1 VNVIKAVCGA
11 VASIMIST
19 AAFAAEPVI
28 TLAPAAAAPVADRM
42 QETVC
47 RKDKETGSLVKT
59 KKTCHTRA
67 QWQYIDQT
75 NQNFSRD
82 LVDSTRTKSGS
93 N

>member
-1 VNVIKAVCGA
+1 MNVIKAVCGA
-11 VASIMIST
+11 AASIMIAT
-19 AAFAAEPVI
+19 AAVAAEPVI
-28 TLAPAAAAPVADRM
+28 TLEPAAAPAASDRM

-82 LVDSTRTKSGS
+82 LIDNARTKATS